1 MGDLEGVLVSNQ
13 TKRSPNSRVLLR
25 GFAYLSVS
33 SPLKFL
39 NQIGS
44 PRKAKTYGGKENKE
58 KTSSN

>member
-25 GFAYLSVS
+25 GLADLNVS

-44 PRKAKTYGGKENKE
+44 PRKAKT
-58 KTSSN
+58 